1 MSVQFRKIH
10 GGTIFFIATA
20 IETTYLSTLQS
31 ILTAYEMK
39 NNCSLFERLFK
50 KKNDIFLFGMSFFV
64 LEMLTFFYYA
74 KESDSVIG
82 CATKIAKC

>member
-10 GGTIFFIATA
+10 GGTIFFIAMA

-50 KKNDIFLFGMSFFV
+50 KKNDIFLFGISFFV
-64 LEMLTFFYYA
+64 LEILTFFYYA